1 MANIYLIRKLG
12 TFVPY
17 EDVESVSLTSDA
29 VGDYTGITGVDST
42 DTITVPNYAPSNGD
56 SFVFTSKTGG
66 SGVTLGATYYV
77 GDASG
82 NTFKPYTAASGG
94 SVVSLGTDITAGA
107 IRVFSDDLRVWSSEY
122 RDQFSQV
129 GDGWDVYGTFQ
140 TPEDAPP
147 YSPKTTRAKQSFAG
161 QAGVVVAPGPL
172 EVKTQGYTDSG
183 GIVHD
188 GSIVLATETASA
200 AVSDEVAHAPLRQ
213 TALKRTHWK
222 FVVSNFGALYATWES
237 GDIISNNP
245 PNTVLEN

>member
-42 DTITVPNYAPSNGD
+42 DVITVPNYTPTNGD

-66 SGVTLGATYYV
+66 SGLTLGATYYV

-94 SVVSLGTDITAGA
+94 SIVSLGSNITAGT

-122 RDQFSQV
+122 RDQFSQT
-129 GDGWDVYGTFQ
+129 GEGWKVYGTY
-140 TPEDAPP
+140 TSETVGSPPETVTHRSNVP
-147 YSPKTTRAKQSFAG
+147 YAG
-161 QAGVVVAPGPL
+161 QSGIVIVPGSL
-172 EVKTQGYTDSG
+172 SVKTQGATTGSG
-183 GIVHD
+183 QPAD
-188 GSIVLATETASA
+188 NSIVVATEAVSASI
-200 AVSDEVAHAPLRQ
+200 SDEVAHTPLRQ
-213 TALKRTHWK
+213 TSLKRTHWK
-222 FVVSNFGALYATWES
+222 FVISNFGSLYATWES

-245 PNTVLEN
+245 PNTVLES